1 MLTSLFAPAPPAA
14 QPPSK
19 GPTGHLASAND
30 DAASA
35 DFAQQLDDAA
45 AQPPHA
51 QDTRQNDKLRSPG
64 RSTAG
69 KEAAKTE
76 RGPGAEPEPVPAQV
90 EGKDRRT
97 LPPESEDEGGGKA
110 SAAESTTPQSVAA
123 LLAELRAA
131 APGASGAARRG
142 VDAAAAD
149 GDTHTTGLLE
159 GPAAA
164 HARRAGAGGEIG
176 QRSGQG
182 SAQEGG
188 LDSLH
193 DSFAQQLSTAAAA
206 SVQDGSTL
214 RADSFATAFNPLM
227 ATSTAPASAHTTGPA
242 RTEAQLSASP
252 GSALFGTQLGAQIS
266 TFVQGGIE
274 HARLHLNP
282 ADMGPVSV
290 QIQLDGQNA
299 RVHLSAENPLTRQ
312 ALEQALPQLAS
323 SLREAGLTLSGGG
336 VFEQTRQGGGAQSGN
351 DAGRDAGTGTPSSSA
366 DDGLPTITSAAPR
379 RRGVVDLVA

>member
-30 DAASA
+30 DAASV
-35 DFAQQLDDAA
+35 DFAQQLDEAA
-45 AQPPHA
+45 AQPPNA
-51 QDTRQNDKLRSPG
+51 QETRQNDKLRSPG
-64 RSTAG
+64 RSSSG

-97 LPPESEDEGGGKA
+97 LPPESEDEGGGKT

-149 GDTHTTGLLE
+149 GDTHATGLLE

-164 HARRAGAGGEIG
+164 HARRAGAGGEVG
-176 QRSGQG
+176 KG
-182 SAQEGG
+182 SAQESVLG
-188 LDSLH
+188 SLH

-351 DAGRDAGTGTPSSSA
+351 DAGRDAGNGKPSSSA
-366 DDGLPTITSAAPR
+366 DDGLPAVTRAAPR